1 MECNDFPEVGTRL
14 TYGEAI
20 PAYNRFERS
29 MLEKAY
35 GAGLLPAVGLYDLLW
50 QLESLAQKFGIE
62 GKGAFSRLK
71 RGIRSFSSERTALA
85 NGMNG
90 ERFYLLQNQSALKQ
104 HDETHLFKV
113 GIDGN
118 KLADDLD
125 EALELL
131 SKESAKTDE
140 YGDTYSPDCLERDS
154 DRLGKDPFMKWV
166 GIGFCAMMVCL
177 GISMLVHSVF
187 QIGFC
192 SKWFL

>member
-1 MECNDFPEVGTRL
+1 MKCNDFPKIGTRL

-20 PAYNRFERS
+20 AAYDRFERS
-29 MLEKAY
+29 MLEKVY
-35 GAGLLPAVGLYDLLW
+35 GAELLPAVGLYDLLW

-62 GKGAFSRLK
+62 RKGAFPRLK
-71 RGIRSFSSERTALA
+71 REIRSFSSERTALA
-85 NGMNG
+85 NGVNG
-90 ERFYLLQNQSALKQ
+90 ERFYLLQDELELRQ

-118 KLADDLD
+118 KLAGDLD

-140 YGDTYSPDCLERDS
+140 HGDTYSPDCLERDS
-154 DRLGKDPFMKWV
+154 DRLGKDPFMKWA
-166 GIGFCAMMVCL
+166 GIGFCVMMACL

-192 SKWFL
+192 SKWFI

>member
-1 MECNDFPEVGTRL
+1 MECHDFPEVGTRL

-20 PAYNRFERS
+20 PAYDRFERS

-35 GAGLLPAVGLYDLLW
+35 GAELLPAVGLYDLLW

-71 RGIRSFSSERTALA
+71 REIRLFSSERTALA
-85 NGMNG
+85 NGVNG
-90 ERFYLLQNQSALKQ
+90 ERFYLLQDESALKQ

-113 GIDGN
+113 GIDVD
-118 KLADDLD
+118 KLARDLD

-140 YGDTYSPDCLERDS
+140 YGDTYSTDWSELASGNQEKTLS
-154 DRLGKDPFMKWV
+154 
-166 GIGFCAMMVCL
+166 
-177 GISMLVHSVF
+177 
-187 QIGFC
+187 
-192 SKWFL
+192 

>member
-1 MECNDFPEVGTRL
+1 MQKNKMPSIGTTL

-20 PAYNRFERS
+20 KTYDRFERM
-29 MLEKAY
+29 MLGKAY
-35 GAGLLPAVGLYDLLW
+35 GAELLPAVGLYDLLW

-71 RGIRSFSSERTALA
+71 RQIRSFSSERTALA
-85 NGMNG
+85 NGVNG
-90 ERFYLLQNQSALKQ
+90 ERFYLLQDESALRQ

-113 GIDGN
+113 GIDGG
-118 KLADDLD
+118 KLAGDLN

-140 YGDTYSPDCLERDS
+140 YGGTYSPDCPERDS
-154 DRLGKDPFMKWV
+154 DRLGKDPFVKWA
-166 GIGFCAMMVCL
+166 GIGLCVMMVCL

-192 SKWFL
+192 SKWFI

>member
-20 PAYNRFERS
+20 PAYDRFERS
-29 MLEKAY
+29 MLEKVYRAE
-35 GAGLLPAVGLYDLLW
+35 LLPAVGLYDLLW
-50 QLESLAQKFGIE
+50 QLESLAQKHGIE

-71 RGIRSFSSERTALA
+71 REIRSFSSEKTALA
-85 NGMNG
+85 NGVNG
-90 ERFYLLQNQSALKQ
+90 ERFYLLQDQSALKQ

-118 KLADDLD
+118 KLAGDLD

-131 SKESAKTDE
+131 SKEASKSDE
-140 YGDTYSPDCLERDS
+140 HGDTYSPDLPVLAS
-154 DRLGKDPFMKWV
+154 DKQEKDPFLKWA
-166 GIGFCAMMVCL
+166 GIGFCVMMVCL
-177 GISMLVHSVF
+177 GISMLVHSMF

>member
-1 MECNDFPEVGTRL
+1 MQVNEIPSIGTTL

-20 PAYNRFERS
+20 KAYDRFERT

-35 GAGLLPAVGLYDLLW
+35 GAELLPAVGLYDPLW
-50 QLESLAQKFGIE
+50 QLDSLAQKFGIE

-71 RGIRSFSSERTALA
+71 REIRSFSSERTALV
-85 NGMNG
+85 NGANG
-90 ERFYLLQNQSALKQ
+90 ERFYLLQDESALRQ

-113 GIDGN
+113 GIDGD

-125 EALELL
+125 EALGLL
-131 SKESAKTDE
+131 SKEPAKIDA
-140 YGDTYSPDCLERDS
+140 YAGTYSPDRSERDS
-154 DRLGKDPFMKWV
+154 DRLGKDPFMKWA
-166 GIGFCAMMVCL
+166 GIGFCVMIVCF

-192 SKWFL
+192 SKWFI

>member
-1 MECNDFPEVGTRL
+1 MKCNDFPKIGTRL

-20 PAYNRFERS
+20 AAYDRLERS
-29 MLEKAY
+29 MLEKVY
-35 GAGLLPAVGLYDLLW
+35 GAELRPAVGLYDLLW

-71 RGIRSFSSERTALA
+71 REIRSFSSERTALA
-85 NGMNG
+85 NGVNG
-90 ERFYLLQNQSALKQ
+90 ERFYLLQDELALRQ

-118 KLADDLD
+118 KLAGDLD

-140 YGDTYSPDCLERDS
+140 HGDTYSPDCLERDS
-154 DRLGKDPFMKWV
+154 DRLGKDPFMKWA
-166 GIGFCAMMVCL
+166 GIGFCVMMACL

-187 QIGFC
+187 QISFC
-192 SKWFL
+192 SKWFI

>member
-29 MLEKAY
+29 MLEKTY
-35 GAGLLPAVGLYDLLW
+35 GTGLLPTVGLYDLLW

-71 RGIRSFSSERTALA
+71 REIRSFSSERTALA
-85 NGMNG
+85 NGVNG
-90 ERFYLLQNQSALKQ
+90 ERFYLLQDESALKQ

-113 GIDGN
+113 GIDGD
-118 KLADDLD
+118 KLASDLD
-125 EALELL
+125 GALELL

-140 YGDTYSPDCLERDS
+140 YGNTYSPDCLERDS
-154 DRLGKDPFMKWV
+154 DKLGKDPFMKWAR
-166 GIGFCAMMVCL
+166 IGLCAMMVCF

-187 QIGFC
+187 QIGLC